1 MRGGRC
7 LKGRGDDTREGCCH
21 DGMGGGWHDGR
32 AMPRLE
38 GNGMRAGRWHAAVEN
53 AVRGCR
59 VGAATQWM
67 HGRVRPS
74 NSVLAECLN
83 QAPEC
88 DA

>member
-1 MRGGRC
+1 
-7 LKGRGDDTREGCCH
+7 
-21 DGMGGGWHDGR
+21 
-32 AMPRLE
+32 
-38 GNGMRAGRWHAAVEN
+38 MRAGRWHAAVEN

-74 NSVLAECLN
+74 HSVLAECLN